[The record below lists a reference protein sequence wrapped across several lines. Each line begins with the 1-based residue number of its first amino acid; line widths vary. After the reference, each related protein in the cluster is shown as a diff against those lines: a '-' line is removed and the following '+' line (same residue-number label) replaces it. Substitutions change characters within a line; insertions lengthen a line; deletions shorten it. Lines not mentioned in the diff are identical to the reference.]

1 MKIIL
6 TILHPLSSNAIS
18 IDVNTYEDVVS
29 FIKNQHSHIVS
40 KLKNIFIID
49 SGKII
54 TSDILKFRV
63 KGDITIVPMIS
74 GGTGFDSL
82 GNLNVLYGSSS
93 TISNQAITL
102 TGLAKRV
109 TESSL
114 FGQRQTALDISQ
126 RRTTGLNGTKGDPNI
141 GFGSITSTSG
151 LGLPVSLHF
160 GMVRTSGA
168 VINTYVK
175 HIQRGGFDVIIVEE
189 YL

>member
-6 TILHPLSSNAIS
+6 TILHPMCSTTTA
-18 IDVNTYEDVVS
+18 IDVATYEDVVS
-29 FIKNQHSHIVS
+29 FVKSQYSHVVS
-40 KLKNIFIID
+40 ELKNIFIVD

-82 GNLNVLYGSSS
+82 GNLNVLYGASS

-126 RRTTGLNGTKGDPNI
+126 RRSTNFDGTKGDPTI

-175 HIQRGGFDVIIVEE
+175 HVQRGGFDVIIVEE